1 MNSSTCTLCNL
12 PIGPGQPAARTTPI
26 DLRDGRIVTLPGR
39 SYHTGG
45 ACRDA
50 WRANG
55 YQTVTATIVA

>member
-1 MNSSTCTLCNL
+1 MNPSTCTLCNL
-12 PIGPGQPAARTTPI
+12 PIGPGQTAAHTAPI
-26 DLRDGRIVTLPGR
+26 DVRDGRIVTLPVR

-55 YQTVTATIVA
+55 FQTVTATIVA

>member
-1 MNSSTCTLCNL
+1 MNPRTCTLCNL
-12 PIGPGQPAARTTPI
+12 PIRSGQPAARTTPI
-26 DLRDGRIVTLPGR
+26 DVRDGRIITLPGR

-50 WRANG
+50 WRAHG